1 MNASPSFILD
11 REIVGPRAPLFTL
24 VRDPSS
30 VLKSRFD
37 AHRGGLSFKKY
48 VNKYED
54 SKAENITR
62 VLDAYCLHASSRLSR
77 PDRKW
82 AGFNGMTKDFGAQAV
97 AYTDM
102 VCWPHYWRDY

>member
-1 MNASPSFILD
+1 MGL
-11 REIVGPRAPLFTL
+11 RAPLFTL

-54 SKAENITR
+54 SKAEYITR
-62 VLDAYCLHASSRLSR
+62 VLDAYCLHAS
-77 PDRKW
+77 PD
-82 AGFNGMTKDFGAQAV
+82 
-97 AYTDM
+97 
-102 VCWPHYWRDY
+102 